1 MKVPFIA
8 LALFAALNAHP
19 LLACG
24 PMAEVD
30 LEENAEFGVPTVD
43 LVGAKIRTPSENL
56 TPEQVS
62 EVARG
67 NMYQVQACYED
78 LVRRRPEAAGFVVA
92 TVRLDA
98 SGAVEDAAV
107 NVRDMKRDKA
117 FTACVAANVGGWRF
131 PKPKGQG
138 NLKASIVFRA
148 VRATQSQ
155 ELPTVQ
161 NALAGK

>member
-8 LALFAALNAHP
+8 LTLAAALYAQP
-19 LLACG
+19 VLACG
-24 PMAEVD
+24 PMAEVG
-30 LEENAEFGVPTVD
+30 LEENAEFGTPTVD

-56 TPEQVS
+56 TPEEVS

-67 NMYQVQACYED
+67 NMFQVQACYED
-78 LVRRRPEAAGFVVA
+78 LVRRHPQAAGFVVA
-92 TVRLDA
+92 TVVLDPK
-98 SGAVEDAAV
+98 GAVEDAAV

-117 FTACVAANVGGWRF
+117 FITCVAANVGSWRF

-138 NLKASIVFRA
+138 SLKASIVFRA
-148 VRATQSQ
+148 TRATESQ